1 MARRLRG
8 GRCRGGRGGGPPT
21 GRALALLVPLWLCA
35 AGGGGGG
42 AAAPVYNLSLAV
54 DEGLPAET
62 LVGDI
67 RAGLPAGAGPPGGFL
82 LSEGSGESAVLADFH
97 VQAETGII
105 RTARRLDRERR
116 ARYSFA
122 AATLRGEVVQVEIAV
137 TDVNDHPPR
146 FPRDCLQLNISE
158 LSPPGTAF
166 RLPAARD
173 PDAGRFGTQGYALLE
188 EGGAAGEPPLFQL
201 RYGRPEPLEL
211 VLLRR
216 LDRERAEAHRLVVEA
231 WDGGSPRRRG
241 RLRVSVRVLDENDN
255 APAFSRGE
263 YRARL
268 REDAPPGTAVCRL
281 RATDPDLGANG
292 EVRYAINR
300 RQSDPDGY
308 FAVEERSG
316 VLRLRRPLDREAR
329 ALHRLV
335 VEARDGGAQPEV
347 SSALVSVA
355 VLDVNDN
362 RPAIRLLYLTESGG
376 PRVSEGARP
385 GDYVARVSV
394 SDADES
400 GGAEGAEGGGGG
412 IALALLGG
420 DGAFALRPAGAG
432 IFFLCVAG
440 PLDRES
446 RDLYELRLVA
456 TDGGAPPLSAEEPLL
471 LRVADLN
478 DEAPAFPQPHYR
490 AAVSEAASPGTAV
503 LRLSASDAD
512 EPGSPNAEVRYALEG
527 EPAALAL
534 LRIDAR
540 SGAVSTR
547 ARLDRERQAA
557 LELRVVARDGGRPP
571 RAAACRLSVRVEDAN
586 DNEPRF
592 ERQVYRGRLPEHA
605 APGRCLLQVK
615 ATDADADQF
624 GEIEYF
630 LYDGFHY
637 YEKSKAFQIDP
648 HTGQICV
655 SQDIDREGD
664 PTTYDLLVKA
674 TDGGGLS
681 AQAFVRIEI
690 EDINDNQPVFEQAVY
705 VTSISSHTQPGTEII
720 NVVATDRDSGIYGVV
735 TYELVPGEFSSF
747 FTVDTSTGIIYLISA
762 LGHLERHAL
771 FLTVS
776 ARDGGG
782 LPSAINAAVTV
793 NILQTASAPAI
804 FERSRYTFSVPEDAP
819 EDSLIG
825 TVKAREPPNSLEV
838 VSYRISSGD
847 PHGRFS
853 IDPQFGIIRTK
864 KQLDHETQSV
874 VVLTVQSQLGN
885 SPVYSSTQVNISVID
900 INDNP
905 PVFLTKSDKVT
916 ISNTQLPGTA
926 VYIAHAEDKDSGLNG
941 AIKYSIASKQSNA
954 FSIDPSLGV
963 VNLTR
968 TVFTD
973 KQQEYTLHIAAEDR
987 GSPPLTSL
995 LMLTVIIEEQ
1005 KMGLTLVFQNLVY
1018 QVEISEA
1025 TSPGARILQVQ
1036 AHSLDPHSVT
1046 SKLVYS
1052 LEPSTDSVAFGI
1064 SSDSGWIYLRKRLNY
1079 ECAQILS
1086 VRALVSTSEDENLRQ
1101 NASTSVIVNVLDE
1114 NDNSPMFMRESYF
1127 FEMEENPIPRG
1138 VVGTITA
1145 VDKDSGRN
1153 GQLSYFLLSDGKYF
1167 KINSNTGE
1175 IINWVALDREKQA
1188 HHQLTVLVTDHGSP
1202 RLNATAAVYIAV
1214 RDLNDNKPLFPQAAP
1229 GQELHLKVLEG
1240 QPSGTLITTVFAKDF
1255 DSGNNGVVLY
1265 SIESEEDTGYFQ
1277 IDAVS
1282 GELRTTRSLSHAERS
1297 DYRMMVT
1304 ARDQGVPSLQGHAAV
1319 YIQVIPLPNGRS
1331 VFSQDFKHF
1340 VVPEN
1345 FKPAQV
1351 LNSLKWP
1358 DNHLTTNRKL
1368 HFSIAKDDDD
1378 DVHFEIDSL
1387 TGDLFLSKELD
1398 YETASHFLL
1407 QVIIKDYNN
1416 NPPQNNTVFLSIDVE
1431 DQNDHSPYFQD
1442 DFVVIGIE
1450 ENVPVGTL
1458 VYTFNAKDGDGSFL
1472 NSKIQYSLEMS
1483 NMGEN
1488 PFLIHPLYGTL
1499 TTAFPLDREIT
1510 RSVIVTVSAADQA
1523 INLTDR
1529 RLDSLAVKIVI
1540 LDINDNSPSFKS
1552 SPLSYVVE
1560 DVEVGFLVHRIIA
1573 KDPDEGRNGQVTY
1586 HILSGNE
1593 NKAFVLDKITGLL
1606 TTAQLLDREIQE
1618 HYSLTVMA
1626 LDDGSPALSATQ
1638 VLTIIVLDVN
1648 DETPIFLKQLYE
1660 AAVRENQDPG
1670 EFVIKVEAVDRD
1682 AGLNSL
1688 LRYEVLPGTGYEK
1701 FKMNSDSG
1709 ELVTTAS
1716 MDRETQEVFS
1726 IKVLVRDSG
1735 TPSLSSTVTVICT
1748 VLDEND
1754 HSPTFLL
1761 PASEIRIPE
1770 NQQPSVIYITRA
1782 VDMDDGNN
1790 GALKYKIIGGNVGE
1804 YFTLNNTSG
1813 KLLVTRSLDRED
1825 VSNFTLVIECHDLG
1839 SPSRSSTAQ
1848 LYLTVLDEN
1857 DHSPLF
1863 AKTQYQI
1870 SVREDLEEGSAILD
1884 LFASDEDDGLNGE
1897 VTYSLIDDTFGTFA
1911 IDSVTGSIVT
1921 TKALDRETKSQYT
1934 FRAVASD
1941 CSTHLP
1947 RSTTVTV
1954 VVHVDDVNDNDP
1966 IFLQNPIRA
1975 FVPAETPVNE
1985 TVATVRAEDVDLG
1998 SNGAVVFSL
2007 MIAETV
2013 FQIDAKT
2020 GDIILQ
2026 EPLASKDFSTQLLV
2040 MASDQGISPRT
2051 ATAMVIIFTE
2061 EQEEEISFS
2070 RSLYEASVPENSAA
2084 GTSFLTVEAFERKYT
2099 GENIKYSI
2107 FSDKES
2113 IFSIHPITGA
2123 ITVKEPKFLDYEV
2136 KNKIH
2141 LSVLAE
2147 NSLNSAL
2154 CGVTVL
2160 IQDVNDNVPKFE
2172 QSYYKASVW
2181 EGQSPKTDIIQVFA
2195 TDFDSGLNG
2204 ETEYSILSGN
2214 ENALFLIDSVRG
2226 ILTTNTVLD
2235 HENTSSYRLVV
2246 QAADKGNPRLSATSI
2261 VRIQVLDVNDNA
2273 PVVQP
2278 LGEVEVP
2285 ENALPGF
2292 TVTRVSA
2299 SDADSRPALQFGFIY
2314 DNSPGMKFAID
2325 QHTGV
2330 VTVVEPLDFEE
2341 TAVYKLR
2348 IIVSDSVHETEAE
2361 LTILVLDVNDN
2372 PPVFTQDS
2380 YQVSLS
2386 ELISMDATV
2395 LTVSAVDRDLEHN
2408 GMISYK
2414 ILSSSEGFSIDHKNG
2429 SVFASG
2435 PVTQLEKISIIQ
2447 LLIEATDGGSPTLS
2461 AVTSVEVHVED
2472 VNNYAPQFT
2481 RVLYN
2486 LSVSEDAS
2494 VGESVL
2500 TFSAIDCDWTRENT
2514 YVEYSIID
2522 GNAENLFCVE
2532 TSVME
2537 SETSYK
2543 LVGSLVLSN
2552 VLDRETASSHRL
2564 ILLAS
2569 DRGTPSLNSTA
2580 TVLITV
2586 LDVNDNS
2593 PVFSSPE
2600 YHIHVKESI
2609 PVGSHITEVS
2619 ANDCDAGTN
2628 AEITYAIIS
2637 GNDRGHFRLDGKTG
2651 SVDLMKTL
2659 DYEDTM
2665 KFTLIIQATDGGAD
2679 VKNVAFSVV
2688 LISVLDDN
2696 DYAPLFLFPSLSCI
2710 VSENLPTFS
2719 FVCAVNALDFD
2730 KGSYGHLTY
2739 SIQSSCLAH
2748 REAPRD
2754 HDMFFIDPLT
2764 GDIHTKQ
2771 MFDYESR
2778 NRYCLI
2784 IQAKDKGD
2792 SLATVTVQV
2801 DIEGRDEFDPV
2812 FTQDQYFFN
2821 LPKKNEAGQLLGR
2834 VTASDSDGGLD
2845 GVVHYSL
2852 LKTSPF
2858 FSVNQTSGNIY
2869 LTQTVHRKKNGSK
2882 RNDDTLELLV
2892 RAHSPKIESK
2902 FAVCTVLVNVSSSS
2916 ESYPIVSAYSLTVS
2930 ISVSLIVF
2938 LLLAVSLIALILRHK
2953 RKALM
2958 NSCVKKEA
2966 VSSSATD
2973 MNSASKDKDCQK
2985 IQSTESS
2992 MLPMGA
2998 IAEWLSLAGIGEG
3011 KGDGVPCRHSDSS
3024 GHGSAEGETAEDEE
3038 IKRINEHPCRKSTG
3052 SVLSEHGSR
3061 VPDSGIPRESDQL
3074 SCQSGEMDV
3083 MATTQSMER
3092 VQAIKGEGR
3101 EEACDTAYARKMLS
3115 QTLKKIGI
3123 KEKDIMT
3130 DLTREHVLM
3139 SDRED
3144 SGYDSLATLGTSD
3157 EDLRGGYNW
3166 DYVLSLEPRFQPLA
3180 SVFNDIAKL
3189 KDENVHIHSFPKE
3202 KTSLVF
3208 PPPLIT
3214 SVAQPG
3220 IRTVPPRMPNII
3232 SGQAFKNYPR
3242 SPLIHNLGYPPPAMT
3257 PSFSPSLSLLTVQTP
3272 TASPVMSD
3280 GKMIGPCHIDLSHEL
3295 ATEEEI
3301 QV

>member
-1 MARRLRG
+1 MYML
-8 GRCRGGRGGGPPT
+8 
-21 GRALALLVPLWLCA
+21 LAKHI
-35 AGGGGGG
+35 
-42 AAAPVYNLSLAV
+42 
-54 DEGLPAET
+54 T
-62 LVGDI
+62 M
-67 RAGLPAGAGPPGGFL
+67 
-82 LSEGSGESAVLADFH
+82 
-97 VQAETGII
+97 
-105 RTARRLDRERR
+105 
-116 ARYSFA
+116 
-122 AATLRGEVVQVEIAV
+122 
-137 TDVNDHPPR
+137 
-146 FPRDCLQLNISE
+146 
-158 LSPPGTAF
+158 
-166 RLPAARD
+166 
-173 PDAGRFGTQGYALLE
+173 
-188 EGGAAGEPPLFQL
+188 
-201 RYGRPEPLEL
+201 
-211 VLLRR
+211 
-216 LDRERAEAHRLVVEA
+216 
-231 WDGGSPRRRG
+231 
-241 RLRVSVRVLDENDN
+241 
-255 APAFSRGE
+255 
-263 YRARL
+263 
-268 REDAPPGTAVCRL
+268 
-281 RATDPDLGANG
+281 
-292 EVRYAINR
+292 
-300 RQSDPDGY
+300 
-308 FAVEERSG
+308 
-316 VLRLRRPLDREAR
+316 
-329 ALHRLV
+329 
-335 VEARDGGAQPEV
+335 
-347 SSALVSVA
+347 
-355 VLDVNDN
+355 
-362 RPAIRLLYLTESGG
+362 
-376 PRVSEGARP
+376 
-385 GDYVARVSV
+385 
-394 SDADES
+394 
-400 GGAEGAEGGGGG
+400 
-412 IALALLGG
+412 
-420 DGAFALRPAGAG
+420 
-432 IFFLCVAG
+432 
-440 PLDRES
+440 
-446 RDLYELRLVA
+446 
-456 TDGGAPPLSAEEPLL
+456 
-471 LRVADLN
+471 
-478 DEAPAFPQPHYR
+478 
-490 AAVSEAASPGTAV
+490 
-503 LRLSASDAD
+503 
-512 EPGSPNAEVRYALEG
+512 
-527 EPAALAL
+527 
-534 LRIDAR
+534 
-540 SGAVSTR
+540 
-547 ARLDRERQAA
+547 
-557 LELRVVARDGGRPP
+557 
-571 RAAACRLSVRVEDAN
+571 
-586 DNEPRF
+586 
-592 ERQVYRGRLPEHA
+592 
-605 APGRCLLQVK
+605 VK
-615 ATDADADQF
+615 ATDADADRF

-648 HTGQICV
+648 RTGQICV
-655 SQDIDREGD
+655 SQDIDREED

-705 VTSISSHTQPGTEII
+705 VASISSHTQPGTEIV
-720 NVVATDRDSGIYGVV
+720 NVVATDRDLGIYGTV

-762 LGHLERHAL
+762 LGHLARSVL

-782 LPSAINAAVTV
+782 LPSAANAAVTV
-793 NILQTASAPAI
+793 NVLQAALAPAV
-804 FERSRYTFSVPEDAP
+804 FERSRYTFSVPEDAH
-819 EDSLIG
+819 EDSPVG
-825 TVKAREPPNSLEV
+825 TVKARGPPNSLEV

-847 PHGRFS
+847 PHGSFS

-864 KQLDHETQSV
+864 KHLDYETQAV
-874 VVLTVQSQLGN
+874 VMLTVQSQLGN

-916 ISNTQLPGTA
+916 ISHTQPPGTA

-941 AIKYSIASKQSNA
+941 VIKYSIASKQSNV

-963 VNLTR
+963 VNLSS
-968 TVFTD
+968 TVIAD
-973 KQQEYTLHIAAEDR
+973 KQQEYTLHIAAEDCGR
-987 GSPPLTSL
+987 PPLTSS

-1005 KMGLTLVFQNLVY
+1005 KVGPTLCFQNLVY

-1025 TSPGARILQVQ
+1025 TPPGAQILQVQ
-1036 AHSLDPHSVT
+1036 AHSLDPHSAT
-1046 SKLVYS
+1046 SKLMYS
-1052 LEPSTDSVAFGI
+1052 LEPSTESVAFGI
-1064 SSDSGWIYLRKRLNY
+1064 SSDTGWIYLRRHLNY

-1086 VRALVSTSEDENLRQ
+1086 FRALVSTSEDEDLRQ

-1127 FEMEENPIPRG
+1127 FEVEENPIPRG

-1167 KINSNTGE
+1167 KMNSNTGE

-1188 HHQLTVLVTDHGSP
+1188 HHQLAVLVTDHGAP
-1202 RLNATAAVYIAV
+1202 RRNATASVYVAV
-1214 RDLNDNKPLFPQAAP
+1214 RDLNDNKPLFPQVAP
-1229 GQELHLKVLEG
+1229 GQELRLKVLEG
-1240 QPSGTLITTVFAKDF
+1240 QPSGTLITTLFAKDF

-1265 SIESEEDTGYFQ
+1265 SVESEEGIGCFQ

-1297 DYRMMVT
+1297 DYRMVVT
-1304 ARDQGVPSLQGHAAV
+1304 ARDQGIPSLQGHAAL

-1331 VFSQDFKHF
+1331 GFSQDFKRF
-1340 VVPEN
+1340 VIPEN

-1358 DNHLTTNRKL
+1358 ENHLTTNRKL
-1368 HFSIAKDDDD
+1368 HFTIAKDYDDD
-1378 DVHFEIDSL
+1378 HFEMDSL
-1387 TGDLFLSKELD
+1387 TGDIFLSKELD

-1407 QVIIKDYNN
+1407 QVIIKDYSK
-1416 NPPQNNTVFLSIDVE
+1416 NPLEDNTVFLSIDVE

-1450 ENVPVGTL
+1450 ENLPIGTL
-1458 VYTFNAKDGDGSFL
+1458 VYTFDAKDGDGSFL

-1483 NMGEN
+1483 DMHEN
-1488 PFLIHPLYGTL
+1488 LFLIHPSYGTL
-1499 TTAFPLDREIT
+1499 TTAFPLDREMT
-1510 RSVIVTVSAADQA
+1510 RSVILTVSAEDQA
-1523 INLTDR
+1523 VNLTDR
-1529 RLDSLAVKIVI
+1529 SLGSLAVKIVI
-1540 LDINDNSPSFKS
+1540 LDVNDNSPSFTS
-1552 SPLSYVVE
+1552 SPLSYVME
-1560 DVEVGFLVHRIIA
+1560 DVEVGSLLHRVIA

-1586 HILSGNE
+1586 HLLSGNE
-1593 NKAFVLDKITGLL
+1593 NKVFVLDKITGLL
-1606 TTAQLLDREIQE
+1606 TTAHLLDREIQE

-1638 VLTIIVLDVN
+1638 VLTIIVVDVN
-1648 DETPIFLKQLYE
+1648 DETPIFLKPLYE

-1670 EFVIKVEAVDRD
+1670 EFVVKVEAVDRD

-1688 LRYEVLPGTGYEK
+1688 LRYEIVPGAGYEK
-1701 FKMNSDSG
+1701 FKVNSDSG
-1709 ELVTTAS
+1709 ELVTAAS
-1716 MDRETQEVFS
+1716 LDRETQEVFS

-1735 TPSLSSTVTVICT
+1735 TPLLSSTVTVICR

-1754 HSPTFLL
+1754 HSPIFLL
-1761 PASEIRIPE
+1761 PTSEIHIPE

-1782 VDMDDGNN
+1782 VDLDAGNN
-1790 GALKYKIIGGNVGE
+1790 GALRYKIIGGNVGE

-1857 DHSPLF
+1857 DHNPLF

-1897 VTYSLIDDTFGTFA
+1897 VTYSLVDNTFGAFA
-1911 IDSVTGSIVT
+1911 INSVTGSIVT
-1921 TKALDRETKSQYT
+1921 TKALDRETRSQYA

-1941 CSTHLP
+1941 CSIYLP
-1947 RSTTVTV
+1947 RSTTVSV
-1954 VVHVDDVNDNDP
+1954 VVHIEDVNDNDP
-1966 IFLQNPIRA
+1966 VFLQNPIRA
-1975 FVPAETPVNE
+1975 FVPAETSVNE
-1985 TVATVRAEDVDLG
+1985 TVATVRAEDMDLG
-1998 SNGAVVFSL
+1998 SNGTVCFSL
-2007 MIAETV
+2007 IEETV

-2026 EPLASKDFSTQLLV
+2026 APLASKDFSTQLLV
-2040 MASDQGISPRT
+2040 VASDQGISPRT

-2061 EQEEEISFS
+2061 EEEEEISFS
-2070 RSLYEASVPENSAA
+2070 RSLYEASMPENSAA
-2084 GTSFLTVEAFERKYT
+2084 GTSLLTVEAYEQKFT

-2113 IFSIHPITGA
+2113 IFSIHPVTGA
-2123 ITVKEPKFLDYEV
+2123 ITVKEPKFLDFEV

-2141 LSVLAE
+2141 LSILAE

-2172 QSYYKASVW
+2172 QSYYKASIW

-2195 TDFDSGLNG
+2195 TDLDSGLNG

-2214 ENALFLIDSVRG
+2214 ENATFLIDSARG
-2226 ILTTNTVLD
+2226 ILATNTVLD

-2273 PVVQP
+2273 PVLQP
-2278 LGEVEVP
+2278 LGEVEVL
-2285 ENALPGF
+2285 ESALPGF
-2292 TVTRVSA
+2292 IVTRVSA

-2341 TAVYKLR
+2341 TAVHKLR
-2348 IIVSDSVHETEAE
+2348 IVVSDSVHQTEAE

-2372 PPVFTQDS
+2372 PPVFTRDS
-2380 YQVSLS
+2380 YQVSLP

-2395 LTVSAVDRDLEHN
+2395 LTVSAVDRDSEHN
-2408 GMISYK
+2408 GIISYK
-2414 ILSSSEGFSIDHKNG
+2414 ILSSAEGFAIDHKNG
-2429 SVFASG
+2429 SVFATG
-2435 PVTQLEKISIIQ
+2435 PVTQLEKVSFIH

-2461 AVTSVEVHVED
+2461 AVTTLEVHIED

-2486 LSVSEDAS
+2486 LTVSEDAS
-2494 VGESVL
+2494 IGESIL
-2500 TFSAIDCDWTRENT
+2500 TFSAIDYDWTRENT

-2522 GNAENLFCVE
+2522 GNAENLFSME

-2543 LVGSLVLSN
+2543 LVGGLVLSN
-2552 VLDRETASSHRL
+2552 VLDREVAASHRL
-2564 ILLAS
+2564 VLLAS
-2569 DRGTPSLNSTA
+2569 DRGIPSLNSTA

-2586 LDVNDNS
+2586 LDVNDNP
-2593 PVFSSPE
+2593 PVFSSLE
-2600 YHIHVKESI
+2600 YHVHVKESI
-2609 PVGSHITEVS
+2609 PVGSHVTEVS

-2637 GNDRGHFRLDGKTG
+2637 GNDKGHFRLDGKTG
-2651 SVDLMKTL
+2651 SVDLMKML

-2665 KFTLIIQATDGGAD
+2665 KFTLIIQATDGGTD

-2688 LISVLDDN
+2688 LVSVLDDN

-2719 FVCAVNALDFD
+2719 SVCAVNALDFD

-2771 MFDYESR
+2771 MFDYESQ

-2821 LPKKNEAGQLLGR
+2821 LPEKNEAGQLLGR

-2845 GVVHYSL
+2845 GIVHYSL

-2869 LTQTVHRKKNGSK
+2869 LTQTVHRKKNGSR
-2882 RNDDTLELLV
+2882 RNDTLELLV

-2902 FAVCTVLVNVSSSS
+2902 FTVCTVLVNVSSSP
-2916 ESYPIVSAYSLTVS
+2916 ESYPVASAYSLT
-2930 ISVSLIVF
+2930 ISVLVSLTVF
-2938 LLLAVSLIALILRHK
+2938 LLLAVSLTALILRHNQK
-2953 RKALM
+2953 DPM
-2958 NSCVKKEA
+2958 HSCVKKAA

-2973 MNSASKDKDCQK
+2973 VNSASEGKDCQQ

-2992 MLPMGA
+2992 RLPMGA

-3011 KGDGVPCRHSDSS
+3011 KDDGVPCRHSDSS
-3024 GHGSAEGETAEDEE
+3024 GHGSAERETAEDEE

-3052 SVLSEHGSR
+3052 LALSERGSQ

-3083 MATTQSMER
+3083 VPPTQIMESMR
-3092 VQAIKGEGR
+3092 AIKGQGTK
-3101 EEACDTAYARKMLS
+3101 EACDTVYAHKMLS
-3115 QTLKKIGI
+3115 QTLKIGI

-3130 DLTREHVLM
+3130 DLTREYVLT
-3139 SDRED
+3139 SGRQD
-3144 SGYDSLATLGTSD
+3144 SVYDSFAALGTSD
-3157 EDLRGGYNW
+3157 EDLGGDFNW
-3166 DYVLSLEPRFQPLA
+3166 DYVLSWEPRFQPLA

-3189 KDENVHIHSFPKE
+3189 EDENVHIHSFPKE
-3202 KTSLVF
+3202 KKSLAF

-3220 IRTVPPRMPNII
+3220 IRTVPPRMPDII
-3232 SGQAFKNYPR
+3232 TGQAFKKYPR
-3242 SPLIHNLGYPPPAMT
+3242 SPVTHNLVYPPPTMT
-3257 PSFSPSLSLLTVQTP
+3257 PSFSPSLSLLTMQTP
-3272 TASPVMSD
+3272 TASPVISD
-3280 GKMIGPCHIDLSHEL
+3280 GKMIGTCVIDPSREL
-3295 ATEEEI
+3295 AAEEEI